1 MYYIQISEAKFAIM
15 AAEISKLKKS
25 VISWWIVKNIEKKK
39 SRYYQRKILNYIC
52 LFARKYK
59 N

>member
-15 AAEISKLKKS
+15 AAEISKLKES

-39 SRYYQRKILNYIC
+39 VDAIKE
-52 LFARKYK
+52 KY
-59 N
+59 

>member
-15 AAEISKLKKS
+15 AAEISKLKES
-25 VISWWIVKNIEKKK
+25 VIRWIVKNIEKKK

>member
-1 MYYIQISEAKFAIM
+1 MYYIQISEAKTM
-15 AAEISKLKKS
+15 AAEISKLKES

-39 SRYYQRKILNYIC
+39 SRYYQRKILNYIS

>member
-1 MYYIQISEAKFAIM
+1 MYYIQISEAKTM
-15 AAEISKLKKS
+15 AAEISKLKES
-25 VISWWIVKNIEKKK
+25 VIRWIVKNIEKKK

>member
-15 AAEISKLKKS
+15 AAEISKLKES

-39 SRYYQRKILNYIC
+39 SRYYQRKILNYIF

>member
-15 AAEISKLKKS
+15 AAEISKLKES

-39 SRYYQRKILNYIC
+39 SRYYQRKILNYIS